1 MTQSTDSTTPSL
13 NHPLITA
20 TLPTGAGIYRLTS
33 KFLSFA
39 PAFSFARNHL
49 GCAPRPAQV
58 LPCLSRYL
66 TGAFRPLSGLPPPL
80 PDSLEP
86 LPDSLESSFR
96 SWAALLLKVF
106 SISARSFN
114 NASTDIPV
122 RLGAFGI
129 SSSWQPEILYNR
141 IRSIRMPLYWLCYP
155 HDNQIS
161 VVIEPAHHLFMP
173 G

>member
-66 TGAFRPLSGLPPPL
+66 TGAFRPLSGCAPGLERPL
-80 PDSLEP
+80 SF
-86 LPDSLESSFR
+86 ESSSR
-96 SWAALLLKVF
+96 SCAALLLKVF
-106 SISARSFN
+106 SISSRSFN
-114 NASTDIPV
+114 NASTDIEE
-122 RLGAFGI
+122 RLGLGI
-129 SSSWQPEILYNR
+129 CYLQRERAHLYL
-141 IRSIRMPLYWLCYP
+141 LYWSK
-155 HDNQIS
+155 QIMRSLS
-161 VVIEPAHHLFMP
+161 VFFGCCNPKPQKSKATSHNEADPTQ
-173 G
+173 